1 MAEPFF
7 EKRKKNTTG
16 LPSMTEITAV
26 VSVRI
31 ADITRLTH
39 IFGEES
45 TQQALTQFGEEATA
59 LLKRLL
65 DQHEVI
71 DRYRSDVD
79 GHCSACFRVLSG
91 GLPRDASEAAQA
103 IEKAGRHLIR
113 ERLPAIF
120 WRRDRRPDQLR
131 SVGVGFAFRSSLGR
145 CQSMLASMDERSIE
159 VPNQKT
165 KAEDRRFLLSGNSF
179 SVRSG

>member
-7 EKRKKNTTG
+7 EERKKNTTG

-65 DQHEVI
+65 AQHEVI

-120 WRRDRRPDQLR
+120 GGGTGARISYGLSVFVLPSEAISGDAKACWLQWTKDRSRFQTKKPRRKT
-131 SVGVGFAFRSSLGR
+131 A
-145 CQSMLASMDERSIE
+145 ASC
-159 VPNQKT
+159 
-165 KAEDRRFLLSGNSF
+165 
-179 SVRSG
+179 